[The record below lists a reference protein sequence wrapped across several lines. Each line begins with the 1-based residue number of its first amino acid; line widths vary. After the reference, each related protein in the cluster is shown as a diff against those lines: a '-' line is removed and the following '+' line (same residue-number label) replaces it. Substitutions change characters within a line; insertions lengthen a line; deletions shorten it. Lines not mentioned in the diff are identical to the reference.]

1 MEDIFPSSFEK
12 ISLVVISVKFLP
24 QKIIYY
30 HVIGRRAERGC
41 HTPHSYTPS
50 GNGQVTIIKV
60 YYHQYK
66 MYDVSVKLATGLAC
80 LEFVWQKNK
89 LELVYM
95 N

>member
-41 HTPHSYTPS
+41 HKPHSYTLS
-50 GNGQVTIIKV
+50 GNGQVKVIKV
-60 YYHQYK
+60 YYGIIQQLRHP
-66 MYDVSVKLATGLAC
+66 VVAPTG
-80 LEFVWQKNK
+80 VGKNDDS
-89 LELVYM
+89 M
-95 N
+95 MHRGGW